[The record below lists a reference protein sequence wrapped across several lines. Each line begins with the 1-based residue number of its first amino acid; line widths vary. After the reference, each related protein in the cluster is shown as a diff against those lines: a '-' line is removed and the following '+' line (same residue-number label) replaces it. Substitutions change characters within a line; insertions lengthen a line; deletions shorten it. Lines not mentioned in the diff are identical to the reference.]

1 MCADCGTQAIA
12 MSRRRSNP
20 AAFTLLELILVMVII
35 CTALALAA
43 PSLNGW
49 ARGSKMRNAVDQ
61 FVALTQFARTQA
73 VSTATVHRLQI
84 DGAARAYYVLIQDGD
99 QFVPLNTEMGREF
112 SLPTDFSL
120 KMTDDAGQNRD
131 FVDFYPTG
139 RTDPARVEITAPDG
153 ETKVIQCPSP
163 TEAFRLVNPG
173 DGQ

>member
-1 MCADCGTQAIA
+1 MTRPPRQSG
-12 MSRRRSNP
+12 
-20 AAFTLLELILVMVII
+20 FTLLELILVMVII

-84 DGAARAYYVLIQDGD
+84 DAGARTYYVVMMDGD
-99 QFVPLNTEMGREF
+99 QPVPLNTEMGREF

-139 RTDPARVEITAPDG
+139 RTDPTRVEISGPDG

-163 TEAFRLVNPG
+163 TEAFRLVKPG
-173 DGQ
+173 EDGR

>member
-1 MCADCGTQAIA
+1 MCADCGTDANSMI
-12 MSRRRSNP
+12 RRRSNP
-20 AAFTLLELILVMVII
+20 AGFTLLELILVMVII

-49 ARGSKMRNAVDQ
+49 SRGSKMRDAVDQ

-73 VSTATVHRLQI
+73 ISTATVHRLQI
-84 DGAARAYYVLIQDGD
+84 DGAARAYYVLIQEGD

-120 KMTDDAGQNRD
+120 KMTDDTGQNRD

-139 RTDPARVEITAPDG
+139 RTEPTTVLITGPDG
-153 ETKVIQCPSP
+153 DAKTIQCPSP

-173 DGQ
+173 DGR